1 MRARVVGKVN
11 QERCLDCGETFDTL
25 DALNEHRVAANH
37 PALPPDEK
45 YPCNQCDFI
54 MESPEELR
62 RHQEMIHSPA
72 QHAPP
77 QSDRR

>member
-1 MRARVVGKVN
+1 M
-11 QERCLDCGETFDTL
+11 LDP
-25 DALNEHRVAANH
+25 ANH

-62 RHQEMIHSPA
+62 RHQEMVHSPV
-72 QHAPP
+72 QQAPP
-77 QSDRR
+77 PSDRR